1 MKEFYAAIKLK
12 TQEELLC
19 TVIETNPEGD
29 YIVIK
34 NPISLEEMDIPGV
47 IQGIK
52 LSIWMKLS
60 NENKFVIDGESLL
73 TFKEVTGPVI
83 KFYLTNLSKL
93 HLIESSPSRRSKK
106 KRSNKQIDL
115 SRETGYVSSIEE
127 AREFLEEIYNQVS
140 KEDS

>member
-1 MKEFYAAIKLK
+1 MEEFYAAIKLK
-12 TQEELLC
+12 TGEEILC
-19 TVIETNPEGD
+19 TVVRTNPEHD

-60 NENKFVIDGESLL
+60 NESEFVINGESIL

-83 KFYLTNLSKL
+83 KFYLSNLSKL
-93 HLIESSPSRRSKK
+93 HLVESSPNRKRKK
-106 KRSNKQIDL
+106 KRSSKEIDL
-115 SRETGYVSSIEE
+115 NRETGYVSSIDE
-127 AREFLEEIYNQVS
+127 ARELLESIYNQVS
-140 KEDS
+140 AEDS

>member
-19 TVIETNPEGD
+19 TVVESNPEHD

-52 LSIWMKLS
+52 LSIWMKVS
-60 NENKFVIDGESLL
+60 NENLFVIDGDSLL
-73 TFKEVTGPVI
+73 TFKEVTGPVV
-83 KFYLTNLSKL
+83 KFYLANLSKL
-93 HLIESSPSRRSKK
+93 HLIESSPPRRSKK

-127 AREFLEEIYNQVS
+127 ARQSLEDIYNQIS